1 LTLPFG
7 LDAVVAALG
16 VGGTIA
22 LPLVVL
28 AGYTVFGLTGFGS
41 SVVAV
46 PLLAH
51 LLPLSFVVPLQLLLD
66 FTAALALGSRVRAQ
80 VDRAEMAWLL
90 PFMLV
95 GMVAGVTLL
104 VRLPRRATL
113 AALGLLALVYGL
125 IGLLGSAPQR
135 SWSRAWAAPFAMV
148 GGVVSALFGTGG
160 PVYVVYLAGRIR
172 DTGVLRATIAAVI
185 LFSAV
190 SRLVLFGMTGLLAQP
205 GLLALAALL
214 LPSMAVG
221 LALGSRLHRA
231 IAPARARLAVQALLV
246 ASGLSLLARAAV
258 G

>member
-1 LTLPFG
+1 MTLPFG
-7 LDAVVAALG
+7 LDAAVAALG
-16 VGGTIA
+16 VGGA
-22 LPLVVL
+22 VAVPLVVL
-28 AGYTVFGLTGFGS
+28 AAYTVFGLTGFGS

-66 FTAALALGSRVRAQ
+66 FTAALALGTRVRAQ

-90 PFMLV
+90 PFMLA

-125 IGLLGSAPQR
+125 LGLLGRTPQR
-135 SWSRAWAAPFAMV
+135 SWSRAWAAPIATF

-160 PVYVVYLAGRIR
+160 PVYVIYLSRRIR

-185 LFSAV
+185 LLSAIA
-190 SRLVLFGMTGLLAQP
+190 RLVLFGVTGLLAQP
-205 GLLALAALL
+205 GLLALAVLL
-214 LPSMAVG
+214 LPFMAAGV
-221 LALGSRLHRA
+221 AIGSRLNRA
-231 IAPARARLAVQALLV
+231 IAPARARLAVQGLLV
-246 ASGLSLLARAAV
+246 ASGLSLVVRAAA

>member
-1 LTLPFG
+1 MTLPFG
-7 LDAVVAALG
+7 LDSAVAALG
-16 VGGTIA
+16 VGGVVA
-22 LPLVVL
+22 VPLVVL
-28 AGYTVFGLTGFGS
+28 AAYTVFGLTGFGS

-51 LLPLSFVVPLQLLLD
+51 ALPLAFVVPLQLLLD
-66 FTAALALGSRVRAQ
+66 FAAALALGSRVRAQ

-90 PFMLV
+90 PFMIV

-125 IGLLGSAPQR
+125 LGLFGRAPQR
-135 SWSRAWAAPFAMV
+135 RWSRAWAAPIATF

-160 PVYVVYLAGRIR
+160 PVYVVYLSRRIT

-185 LFSAV
+185 LLSAIT
-190 SRLVLFGMTGLLAQP
+190 RLVLFGVAGLLAQP

-214 LPSMAVG
+214 LPFMAAGV
-221 LALGSRLHRA
+221 ALGSRLHRA
-231 IAPARARLAVQALLV
+231 IAPTRARLAVQGLLV
-246 ASGLSLLARAAV
+246 ASGLSLVVRAAA

>member
-7 LDAVVAALG
+7 LDVAVAALG
-16 VGGTIA
+16 VGGAIA
-22 LPLVVL
+22 VPLVVL

-51 LLPLSFVVPLQLLLD
+51 LLPLSFVVPLQLVLD
-66 FTAALALGSRVRAQ
+66 FIAALALGTRVRAQ

-125 IGLLGSAPQR
+125 LGLLGRAPQR
-135 SWSRAWAAPFAMV
+135 SWSRAWATPIATF

-160 PVYVVYLAGRIR
+160 PVYVIYLARRIR

-190 SRLVLFGMTGLLAQP
+190 ARLGLFGVTGLLAQP
-205 GLLALAALL
+205 GLLALALLL
-214 LPSMAVG
+214 LPFMAAGV
-221 LALGSRLHRA
+221 AIGSRLNRA
-231 IAPARARLAVQALLV
+231 IAPARARLVVQALLV
-246 ASGLSLLARAAV
+246 ASGLSLVIRAAA